1 MANRSM
7 SARRPLVI
15 ADAFCGAGG
24 SSEGMRRAFTA
35 RGVPAQLI
43 AINHWPTAITTHTAN
58 HPDAVHHCVDL
69 TKTRLGELVPNGRV
83 DAIWLSPSCTTFSY
97 AQGGKSI
104 DDQMRAGAWVTTAC
118 AELYQPKLIIVEN
131 VPPFVS
137 WGPLDGRGRPIKS
150 RRGDTFR
157 AWLASI
163 ESIGFR
169 YDRHVCPDHKR
180 PMAGEQALPFNGE
193 ASPFGLS

>member
-104 DDQMRAGAWVTTAC
+104 DENARWRLGDDGVRRTLSTEANHRRKRTTVC
-118 AELYQPKLIIVEN
+118 QL
-131 VPPFVS
+131 
-137 WGPLDGRGRPIKS
+137 GTS
-150 RRGDTFR
+150 RRPR
-157 AWLASI
+157 ATNQEPPW
-163 ESIGFR
+163 
-169 YDRHVCPDHKR
+169 RHISRV
-180 PMAGEQALPFNGE
+180 AGEH
-193 ASPFGLS
+193 